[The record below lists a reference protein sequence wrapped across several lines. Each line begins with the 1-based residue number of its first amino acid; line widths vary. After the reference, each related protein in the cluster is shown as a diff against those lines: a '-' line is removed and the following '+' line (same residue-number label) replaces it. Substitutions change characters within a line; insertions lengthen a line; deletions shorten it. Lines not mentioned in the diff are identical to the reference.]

1 MVRQKHQDLRST
13 VTRSAN
19 ERWHL
24 VRKKLGT
31 LLWVAWVAWVA
42 WADTIFE
49 KIVPMLSE
57 WGWAVRGTTALHGL
71 CALHMDECGIE
82 SDS

>member
-1 MVRQKHQDLRST
+1 ML
-13 VTRSAN
+13 
-19 ERWHL
+19 
-24 VRKKLGT
+24 
-31 LLWVAWVAWVA
+31 WVA